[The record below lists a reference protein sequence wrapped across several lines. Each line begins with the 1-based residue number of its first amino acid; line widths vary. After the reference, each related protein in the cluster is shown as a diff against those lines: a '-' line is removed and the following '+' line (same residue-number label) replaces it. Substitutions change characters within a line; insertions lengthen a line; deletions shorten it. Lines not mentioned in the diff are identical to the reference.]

1 MMVLIVKYT
10 VMTSVILLML
20 AVGLRTEFGQVAA
33 VAKNVRLMSRGL
45 IVNFIVTPV
54 LLFVCVRWLPIH
66 IDVKIG
72 VMLMAAAPVAPMA
85 PPFVGMAKGDVPYS
99 VGLMTVVALLSVV
112 LTPAILILALPATEA
127 GLQLDPWEIVKMLL
141 MVQLIPIGVGMAI
154 HNVSASWTKRLLK
167 FVPKLG
173 QVGLLVGVGFVLV
186 LRAEQIISIGLLG
199 FLISLVVVVVC
210 LLAGDLG
217 LVGEAADK
225 RRSLAISTA
234 IRNIPLAF
242 LIANANYPGT
252 AVAGV
257 TLVFATFSMIL
268 SVVYGKLMMRREPHT
283 G

>member
-1 MMVLIVKYT
+1 MMILIVKYT

-20 AVGLRTEFGQVAA
+20 AVGLRTEFGQVVA
-33 VAKNVRLMSRGL
+33 VAKNARLMSRGL
-45 IVNFIVTPV
+45 IVNFIITPV
-54 LLFVCVRWLPIH
+54 LLFVSVRWLPIP

-85 PPFVGMAKGDVPYS
+85 PPFVGMARGDVPYS

-112 LTPAILILALPATEA
+112 LTPLILMLALPATEA
-127 GLQLDPWEIVKMLL
+127 GLQLDPWEIIKMLL

-154 HNVSASWTKRLLK
+154 LKAKPAWTQRLLK

-186 LRAEQIISIGLLG
+186 LRAEQIISIGVLG
-199 FLISLVVVVVC
+199 FLVNIVVVVVC
-210 LLAGDLG
+210 LLVGDVV
-217 LVGEAADK
+217 LVGQSADE

-242 LIANANYPGT
+242 LIANSNYPGT

-268 SVVYGKLMMRREPHT
+268 SVMYGKVMLRREPHR

>member
-1 MMVLIVKYT
+1 MMILIVKYT

-20 AVGLRTEFGQVAA
+20 AVGLRTEFGQVVA
-33 VAKNVRLMSRGL
+33 VAKNARLMSRGL

-54 LLFVCVRWLPIH
+54 LLFVSVRWLPIP

-112 LTPAILILALPATEA
+112 LTPLILMLALPATEA
-127 GLQLDPWEIVKMLL
+127 GLQLDPWEIIKMLL

-154 HNVSASWTKRLLK
+154 LKAKPAWTQRLLK

-186 LRAEQIISIGLLG
+186 LRAEQIISIGVLG
-199 FLISLVVVVVC
+199 FLVNIVVVVVC
-210 LLAGDLG
+210 LLVGDVV
-217 LVGEAADK
+217 LVGQSADE

-242 LIANANYPGT
+242 LIANSNYPGT

-268 SVVYGKLMMRREPHT
+268 SVMYGKVMLRREPHR

>member
-1 MMVLIVKYT
+1 
-10 VMTSVILLML
+10 MTSVILLML
-20 AVGLRTEFGQVAA
+20 AVGLRTEFGQVVA
-33 VAKNVRLMSRGL
+33 VAKNARLMSRGL

-54 LLFVCVRWLPIH
+54 LLFVSVRWLPIP

-112 LTPAILILALPATEA
+112 LTPLILMLALPATEA
-127 GLQLDPWEIVKMLL
+127 GLQLDPWEIIKMLL

-154 HNVSASWTKRLLK
+154 LKAKPAWTQRLLK

-186 LRAEQIISIGLLG
+186 LRAEQIISIGVLG
-199 FLISLVVVVVC
+199 FLVNIVVVVVC
-210 LLAGDLG
+210 LLVGDVV
-217 LVGEAADK
+217 LVGQSADE

-242 LIANANYPGT
+242 LIANSNYPGT

-268 SVVYGKLMMRREPHT
+268 SVMYGKVMLRREPHR

>member
-1 MMVLIVKYT
+1 MMILIVKYT

-20 AVGLRTEFGQVAA
+20 AVGLRTEFGQVVA
-33 VAKNVRLMSRGL
+33 VAKNARLMSRGL
-45 IVNFIVTPV
+45 IVNFIITPV
-54 LLFVCVRWLPIH
+54 LLFVSVRWLPIP

-112 LTPAILILALPATEA
+112 LTPLILMLALPATEA
-127 GLQLDPWEIVKMLL
+127 GLQLDPWEIIKMLL
-141 MVQLIPIGVGMAI
+141 MVQLIPIGVGMVILKAKP
-154 HNVSASWTKRLLK
+154 AWTQRLLK

-186 LRAEQIISIGLLG
+186 LRAEQIISIGVLG
-199 FLISLVVVVVC
+199 FLVNIVVVVGC
-210 LLAGDLG
+210 LLVGDVV
-217 LVGEAADK
+217 LVGQSADE

-242 LIANANYPGT
+242 LIANSNYPGT
-252 AVAGV
+252 AEAGV

-268 SVVYGKLMMRREPHT
+268 SVMYGKVMLRREPHR

>member
-20 AVGLRTEFGQVAA
+20 AVGLRTEFGQVVA
-33 VAKNVRLMSRGL
+33 VARNVRLMSRGL
-45 IVNFIVTPV
+45 IVNFLITPV
-54 LLFVCVRWLPIH
+54 LLFVCVRWLPVH

-85 PPFVGMAKGDVPYS
+85 PPFVGMAKGDVPHS

-112 LTPAILILALPATEA
+112 LTPLILILALPATEA
-127 GLQLDPWEIVKMLL
+127 GLQLDPWEIIKMLL

-154 HNVSASWTKRLLK
+154 HNASPSWTERLLR

-173 QVGLLVGVGFVLV
+173 QIGLLVGVGFVLV
-186 LRAEQIISIGLLG
+186 LRAEQIISIGILG
-199 FLISLVVVVVC
+199 FLVSLVVVVVC

-217 LVGEAADK
+217 LVSEAADK

-268 SVVYGKLMMRREPHT
+268 SVVYGKLMLRREPHT